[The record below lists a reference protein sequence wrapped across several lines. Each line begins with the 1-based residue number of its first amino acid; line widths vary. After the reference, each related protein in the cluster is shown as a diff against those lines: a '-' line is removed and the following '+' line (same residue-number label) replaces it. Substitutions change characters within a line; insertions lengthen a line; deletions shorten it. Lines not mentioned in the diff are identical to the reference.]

1 MTREKVLIFVSTV
14 FTCTDIYISN
24 FSEIQKISK
33 CLGIIIAS
41 FMNRSSLISFGWPF
55 LALFDSTSLLFWLHL
70 LPFWALF
77 VLLIWP
83 LLSLVEHMNNL
94 WVTMIK
100 IVWVQFGS

>member
-55 LALFDSTSLLFWLHL
+55 LALFDSISLLFLASSFAIL
-70 LPFWALF
+70 
-77 VLLIWP
+77 
-83 LLSLVEHMNNL
+83 
-94 WVTMIK
+94 
-100 IVWVQFGS
+100 GSFCSFNMASFITG